1 LVPPNY
7 IKYEG
12 ENVDP
17 SFLRMMLQREFND
30 KENERRA
37 EREREEEKR
46 KKEEYEAFLRNE
58 EARKKRYAEWQRK

>member
-1 LVPPNY
+1 
-7 IKYEG
+7 
-12 ENVDP
+12 
-17 SFLRMMLQREFND
+17 MMLQREFND